1 MAKNNS
7 LVTLTYQVKTQ
18 EELDR
23 LMNAC
28 QVLGLESGSAFEREK
43 AGCKLSELED
53 IYGKK

>member
-7 LVTLTYQVKTQ
+7 LFTITYQVKTQ

-28 QVLGLESGSAFEREK
+28 QVLGLESGSELLHK
-43 AGCKLSELED
+43 ALKAYLKRKNL
-53 IYGKK
+53 

>member
-1 MAKNNS
+1 MAKNNA

-28 QVLGLESGSAFEREK
+28 KILGLESGSALLEK
-43 AGCKLSELED
+43 ALKVYLKRKNL
-53 IYGKK
+53 

>member
-7 LVTLTYQVKTQ
+7 LFTITYQVKTK

-28 QVLGLESGSAFEREK
+28 QVLGLESGSELLHK
-43 AGCKLSELED
+43 ALKTYLKRKNL
-53 IYGKK
+53 